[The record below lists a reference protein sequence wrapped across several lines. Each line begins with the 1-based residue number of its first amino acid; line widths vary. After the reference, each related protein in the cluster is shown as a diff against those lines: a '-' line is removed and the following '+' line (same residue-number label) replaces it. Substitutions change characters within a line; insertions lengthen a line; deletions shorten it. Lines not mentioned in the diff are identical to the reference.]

1 MRVTWDAFRKDSA
14 VPGVARTSASVHP
27 QFYKVVFAIG
37 SNRIKVHGF
46 AFHVGIDKLVIQH
59 PRTVCVPGS
68 TCNKQR

>member
-1 MRVTWDAFRKDSA
+1 M
-14 VPGVARTSASVHP
+14 VPISSFSASASLKF
-27 QFYKVVFAIG
+27 FYKVVFAIG

-59 PRTVCVPGS
+59 PRTLCVPGS

>member
-1 MRVTWDAFRKDSA
+1 M
-14 VPGVARTSASVHP
+14 VPISSFSASASLTF
-27 QFYKVVFAIG
+27 FYKVVFAIG

-59 PRTVCVPGS
+59 PRTLFVPGS